1 MRVKLFLLNT
11 VAVGMLTASAFAA
24 SPDWFML
31 DENEDSSFFFDRSGV
46 TPLREGVLQV
56 RTRVVYSDQGRK
68 DALKVL
74 KELPDSAP
82 LYETL
87 YSYEINCTEREG
99 HLLAATHLDRKGGTL
114 RSTDLSAVT
123 QWEYLPPDTRMGLV
137 LGQACTR

>member
-1 MRVKLFLLNT
+1 MHAKSFLLTT
-11 VAVGMLTASAFAA
+11 VAVGMLAASAFAA

-46 TPLREGVLQV
+46 TPLSGGILQV
-56 RTRVVYSDQGRK
+56 RTRVVYSDRGRK

-74 KELPDSAP
+74 TDLPDSTP

-87 YSYEINCTEREG
+87 YSYEINCAEREG
-99 HLLAATHLDRKGGTL
+99 HLLVATHRDKNGGTL
-114 RSTDLSAVT
+114 KSTDLSAGT

>member
-1 MRVKLFLLNT
+1 MRVKLFLLSM
-11 VAVGMLTASAFAA
+11 VAVGMMAASAFAA
-24 SPDWFML
+24 SPDWFKL

-46 TPLREGVLQV
+46 TPLREGVIQV

-74 KELPDSAP
+74 AELPDSTP

-87 YSYEINCTEREG
+87 YSYEINCAEREG
-99 HLLAATHLDRKGGTL
+99 HLLAATHLDKKGGTL

-123 QWEYLPPDTRMGLV
+123 EWEEFPPDTRMGLV
-137 LGQACTR
+137 IVQACTR